1 MIRVKERKSGLMVGC
16 QKMWLERVRET
27 FDKMER
33 LLWERERE
41 REREREGIIAFLFV
55 DIHGTLPK
63 KINEIAIYFIVS
75 S

>member
-1 MIRVKERKSGLMVGC
+1 MIRSWVKERKSGLMVGC

-33 LLWERERE
+33 LVW
-41 REREREGIIAFLFV
+41 EREREGIIAFLFV
-55 DIHGTLPK
+55 DIHGTL
-63 KINEIAIYFIVS
+63 AIYFIVS